1 MRKDKPCVL
10 KVEDVT
16 MQFGG
21 VVAVNN
27 FSMEEYEGE
36 IVAIIGPNG
45 AGKTTAFNVITGVY
59 APTNGRVSFNGER
72 VIENYPRGK
81 MKKAYLGQNAGKYT
95 EHLEPTP
102 DKLTA
107 LGMAR
112 TFQNIRL
119 WKSMTV
125 FENVLIAK
133 HLKRTSNVFS
143 ATFGANRVEEQMQR
157 DEADALIETVGLA
170 DVRDE
175 LATSLPYGKQRRL
188 EIARA
193 LATEP
198 KLLLLDEPAAGMNP
212 QETVELTKFIGEIRD
227 ILHLRGALLRRFRAF
242 VLVPEAAPQRHYC
255 VRVAEVA
262 LEALVHEFRIH
273 LVEVSDGP
281 VCVLPVICGRRHGVD
296 VQDPAFSAGAQEL
309 RFRCRQHL
317 GIFMLELVHQVPEV
331 VVLQPVEQHIR
342 CPEALPERERVPS
355 GPFPAH
361 RHVAED
367 IRIQRILFSGV
378 RIRHEQVPGAR
389 RDHQALPGVD
399 QTADDPVQELT
410 RVLVSVGFEV
420 PEVVFLALLLF
431 PVQKRPHLAL

>member
-1 MRKDKPCVL
+1 MRKDKPCIL
-10 KVEDVT
+10 RVEDVT

-59 APTNGRVSFNGER
+59 APTNGRVSFDGKK
-72 VIENYPRGK
+72 VIENFPRGK
-81 MKKAYLGQNAGKYT
+81 MKKAYLGENAGKYT
-95 EHLEPTP
+95 DHLEPSP

-133 HLKRTSNVFS
+133 HMKRTSNLFS
-143 ATFGANRVEEQMQR
+143 ATFGMNRAEERRQR
-157 DEADALIETVGLA
+157 EEADALIEPVGLS

-193 LATEP
+193 LATDP

-212 QETVELTKFIGEIRD
+212 QETVELTRFIGEIRD
-227 ILHLRGALLRRFRAF
+227 QFHVSILLIEHHMDLVMDISDRIY
-242 VLVPEAAPQRHYC
+242 VLDFGSMIA
-255 VRVAEVA
+255 
-262 LEALVHEFRIH
+262 
-273 LVEVSDGP
+273 
-281 VCVLPVICGRRHGVD
+281 HGT
-296 VQDPAFSAGAQEL
+296 
-309 RFRCRQHL
+309 
-317 GIFMLELVHQVPEV
+317 
-331 VVLQPVEQHIR
+331 PVE
-342 CPEALPERERVPS
+342 
-355 GPFPAH
+355 
-361 RHVAED
+361 
-367 IRIQRILFSGV
+367 IQANEKVIDAYLGV
-378 RIRHEQVPGAR
+378 
-389 RDHQALPGVD
+389 
-399 QTADDPVQELT
+399 TDD
-410 RVLVSVGFEV
+410 
-420 PEVVFLALLLF
+420 A
-431 PVQKRPHLAL
+431 